1 MTIDETQHDLLSSE
15 EIKTLKVART
25 IAGHIFLLCTIS
37 TYFNVTFTKMFCI
50 VNNSLNN

>member
-25 IAGHIFLLCTIS
+25 IAGHIFCYVLHLRIS
-37 TYFNVTFTKMFCI
+37 T
-50 VNNSLNN
+50 